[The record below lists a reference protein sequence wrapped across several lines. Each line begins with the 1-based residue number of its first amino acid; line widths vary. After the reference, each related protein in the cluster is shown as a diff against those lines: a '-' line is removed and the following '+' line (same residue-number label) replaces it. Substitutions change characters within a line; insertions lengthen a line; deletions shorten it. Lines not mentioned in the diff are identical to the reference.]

1 MKISPKKNSL
11 FAGTLLLSAS
21 ALLAQESI
29 DKPNIIIILA
39 DDLGYADLGC
49 QGSKDVITPNIN
61 SIAKNGVRCTDGYV
75 TAPQSGPSRAAL
87 LSGTYQNRFGFESN
101 EQAFSVGIPAS
112 QKIISERLKATGYV
126 TGYMGKWGVGDSKIR
141 TPIERGFDVCFW
153 NTSGNRYFPDSPSMH
168 DVQVYKG
175 NKPVELNEY
184 STDAFGKEGVKFINK
199 NYKTPFFLFLS
210 FITPHVP
217 MEALEKDLV
226 KFSSDLPLDRRTML
240 AMMSNLDDNVG
251 KVLQALRKK
260 GIEDNTLIIFLSDNG
275 GYAGNASFNHPFSGT
290 KSQMLEGGIRIPY
303 MVQWKKQLPTGKV
316 YSMPVSSID
325 ILPTAVAAAGMPID
339 PKWKIDGVNLLPYLS
354 GQNSNEPHNALF
366 WRFNFPM
373 DKPNQ
378 HGWAIRKG
386 DWKLVRNGWAQS
398 PPALYNLADDKAEKI
413 NLINKYPEKAAEMQ
427 QEWEIWNSTIQKVR

>member
-1 MKISPKKNSL
+1 MNISSPKNSL
-11 FAGTLLLSAS
+11 FAGIFSLSVS
-21 ALLAQESI
+21 ALLAQQSI
-29 DKPNIIIILA
+29 EKPNIIIILA

-61 SIAKNGVRCTDGYV
+61 SIAQNGVRCTDGYV

-101 EQAFSVGIPAS
+101 EQAFSVGIPANR
-112 QKIISERLKATGYV
+112 KIISERLKTVGYV

-153 NTSGNRYFPDSPSMH
+153 NTSGNRYFPKSSSMY
-168 DVQVYKG
+168 DVQVYRG

-199 NYKTPFFLFLS
+199 NYKKPFFLFLS

-260 GIEDNTLIIFLSDNG
+260 GIEDNTLIVFLSDNG
-275 GYAGNASFNHPFSGT
+275 GYAGNASYNYPFSGT

-303 MVQWKKQLPTGKV
+303 IVQWKNRLPAGKMFV
-316 YSMPVSSID
+316 KPVSSID
-325 ILPTAVAAAGMPID
+325 ILPTAVSAAGMSID
-339 PKWKIDGVNLLPYLS
+339 SQWKIDGVNLIPYLS
-354 GQNSNEPHNALF
+354 GQNSDAPHDALF
-366 WRFNFPM
+366 WRFNFPK
-373 DKPNQ
+373 DKPDR

-386 DWKLVRNGWAQS
+386 DWKLVRNGWAQT
-398 PPALYNLADDKAEKI
+398 PPALYNLTKDKAEKI
-413 NLINKYPEKAAEMQ
+413 NLINTYPDIATEMQ
-427 QEWEIWNSTIQKVR
+427 KEWEIWNNSIQ